1 MSILQNNRAWKN
13 WTVRDDE
20 TGSILA
26 RLQGPD
32 GQYTEITLSLT
43 ENKLTGFQ
51 IDYESDVILNELYH
65 LWDEH
70 FRYNE
75 APHYIPENFLDHVSD
90 EGTAEEDAYNF
101 SEFFESL
108 SEAKDDY
115 FTLKDAVE
123 GLYENEYARLKC
135 FGSFVVDEIEIKTPS
150 RDKLSINTDT
160 SDLKHILELEDFWQF
175 IDALEKAYYDLYKKV
190 NE

>member
-1 MSILQNNRAWKN
+1 MNLSAKRAWKN

-20 TGSILA
+20 AGIILA
-26 RLQGPD
+26 HLQGPD

-43 ENKLTGFQ
+43 ENRLTGFQ
-51 IDYESDVILNELYH
+51 LDYDRDVILNELYH

-75 APHYIPENFLDHVSD
+75 APHYIPEEFLDHVSD

-101 SEFFESL
+101 CEFFESL

-123 GLYENEYARLKC
+123 DLYGNEYARLKC
-135 FGSFVVDEIEIKTPS
+135 FGSFVVDEIEIKTPT
-150 RDKLSINTDT
+150 RDKLTINTDT
-160 SDLKHILELEDFWQF
+160 GDLQHILELEDFWQF
-175 IDALEKAYYDLYKKV
+175 IDALEKAYHEIYKKV